1 MYHLYAQTRSMN
13 STVALTMPRSDSVSI
28 VVAGKIGTGKSSLI
42 NSINGSDIATEG
54 EAQTT
59 QLKSYPVQVEMITDD
74 AHAQR
79 KAVDVTF
86 WDSPGIGNIFSDE
99 KAIITLLAE
108 KCSETDLLLYCL
120 DMRQRLSKD
129 DVKGI
134 TQLTEALGPELW
146 KNAVFVLTFS
156 NEVKPPPGS
165 NEDLA
170 KHFKDTF
177 LSWNDAIGRLLKER
191 LSVPEEIIRDI
202 AIVPAGYRQQSPP
215 DRSDWFTPF
224 WREAFPRVKESAPH
238 VNVANMRVV
247 SPYKGRVSRCVV
259 LSIVIAVVGALVW
272 LVVGI
277 GVHLI
282 IGISIVVGVILNYV
296 DSAIISATKKRR

>member
-1 MYHLYAQTRSMN
+1 MS
-13 STVALTMPRSDSVSI
+13 RSDSVSI

-54 EAQTT
+54 EAQSS
-59 QLKSYPVQVEMITDD
+59 QLKSYPVQVEMITNDV
-74 AHAQR
+74 HARR
-79 KAVDVTF
+79 KVVGVTF

-99 KAIITLLAE
+99 KEIITLLAE

-146 KNAVFVLTFS
+146 KNAAFVLTFS

-177 LSWNDAIGRLLKER
+177 LSWNDAIGQLLRER

-202 AIVPAGYRQQSPP
+202 SIVPTGYHQKSPP

-224 WREAFPRVKESAPH
+224 WREAFCKVKESAH
-238 VNVANMRVV
+238 HLISVNITNVQVT
-247 SPYKGRVSRCVV
+247 SPYKRRVSRCLIISTLSTVV
-259 LSIVIAVVGALVW
+259 VAIFGLLVGRGVGLVIGMSVGGA
-272 LVVGI
+272 I
-277 GVHLI
+277 GVL
-282 IGISIVVGVILNYV
+282 LNYI
-296 DSAIISATKKRR
+296 DKRWSATKKL